1 MSEFSP
7 QAAPV
12 SPPAYTPP
20 PNVDQHWLKRPIIW
34 GQSIPWL
41 TLYALIFIA
50 AVVFLCR
57 PDSAASSNG
66 RAFGS
71 QDLQPTAQSAP
82 LSFDTMSSVQASP
95 GNPMA
100 QAASASSMAQMQD
113 QVAGMVASVRAYG
126 EANREAITQVAASL
140 KVTIENQHRLQQQI
154 DELQAKFA
162 LSSAPAAVAQAKPVV
177 RTAARQPAR
186 AAALPEPLSGMH
198 LSAVQNGMAWVQW
211 QDKTWAV
218 EVGDT
223 LGPVT
228 VTGIDAP
235 SRLVHTSAGT
245 LQ

>member
-12 SPPAYTPP
+12 PPPAYTPP

-41 TLYALIFIA
+41 ALYALIFIA
-50 AVVFLCR
+50 AVLFLFR
-57 PDSAASSNG
+57 PDPAASTNG

-95 GNPMA
+95 SGSMA
-100 QAASASSMAQMQD
+100 QAASASSVAQMQD

-140 KVTIENQHRLQQQI
+140 KVTIENQHKLQQQI
-154 DELQAKFA
+154 EELQAKFA
-162 LSSAPAAVAQAKPVV
+162 LSSAPVAQAKPVV
-177 RTAARQPAR
+177 RTAAARQPAR
-186 AAALPEPLSGMH
+186 AAALPEPLSGMR

-235 SRLVHTSAGT
+235 SRVVHTSAGT

>member
-34 GQSIPWL
+34 GLSIPWL
-41 TLYALIFIA
+41 TLCALVFVA
-50 AVVFLCR
+50 AVVFLFR
-57 PDSAASSNG
+57 PDPAASSNG

-71 QDLQPTAQSAP
+71 QDLQPIAQSAP
-82 LSFDTMSSVQASP
+82 LSFDTMPSVQGSP
-95 GNPMA
+95 ISSTA
-100 QAASASSMAQMQD
+100 QASALSVAQMQD

-126 EANREAITQVAASL
+126 ETNREAITQVAASL

-154 DELQAKFA
+154 EELQAKFA
-162 LSSAPAAVAQAKPVV
+162 LSSAPVAVAQAKPVV
-177 RTAARQPAR
+177 RTVARQPAR
-186 AAALPEPLSGMH
+186 AAPHSEPLSGMH

>member
-12 SPPAYTPP
+12 PPPAYTPP

-41 TLYALIFIA
+41 ALYALIFIA
-50 AVVFLCR
+50 AVLFLFR
-57 PDSAASSNG
+57 PDPAASSNG

-95 GNPMA
+95 NGSML
-100 QAASASSMAQMQD
+100 QAASASSVSQMQD

-140 KVTIENQHRLQQQI
+140 KVTIENQHKLQQQI

-162 LSSAPAAVAQAKPVV
+162 LSSAPVAQAKPVV
-177 RTAARQPAR
+177 RTAAARQPAR
-186 AAALPEPLSGMH
+186 AAVLPEPLSGMH

-235 SRLVHTSAGT
+235 SRVVHTSAGT

>member
-7 QAAPV
+7 QPAPV
-12 SPPAYTPP
+12 APPAYTPP
-20 PNVDQHWLKRPIIW
+20 PNVEQHWLKRPIVM

-41 TLYALIFIA
+41 ALYALILIA
-50 AVVFLCR
+50 AGVFFFR
-57 PDSAASSNG
+57 PDPAASING

-71 QDLQPTAQSAP
+71 QDLQSAP
-82 LSFDTMSSVQASP
+82 LSFDTASSSP
-95 GNPMA
+95 SSSSSSMA
-100 QAASASSMAQMQD
+100 QAASASSLAQMQN
-113 QVAGMVASVRAYG
+113 
-126 EANREAITQVAASL
+126 EVAAMIATIRTHSDVNRQATEQMAL
-140 KVTIENQHRLQQQI
+140 KVNAMADTEALLKQQVS
-154 DELQAKFA
+154 ELQAQAA
-162 LSSAPAAVAQAKPVV
+162 LQSAHNLVAPSTPVRRTVAVAAKPHPV
-177 RTAARQPAR
+177 APSS
-186 AAALPEPLSGMH
+186 PLAGMH

-223 LGPVT
+223 VGPVT